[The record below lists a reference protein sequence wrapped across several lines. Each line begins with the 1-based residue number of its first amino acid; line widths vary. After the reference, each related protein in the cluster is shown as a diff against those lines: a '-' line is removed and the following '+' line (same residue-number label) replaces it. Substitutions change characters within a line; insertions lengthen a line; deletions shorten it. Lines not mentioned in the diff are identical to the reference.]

1 MSVTTEA
8 VKTNDFKVKNPEL
21 VSQVLEQLGFN
32 VVIYADESINAT
44 ADANCI
50 DDTTHVVINGEDVEV
65 YGEQLCNLEDM
76 DEGKAITFTEF
87 MQDQLLDKEYMAI
100 YVVGTES
107 RISGIV
113 DTWSYVTC
121 ITKKAQKDISLDG
134 EVYKF
139 LAEEGIEV

>member
-8 VKTNDFKVKNPEL
+8 IKTNDFKVKNPKL
-21 VSQVLEQLGFN
+21 VSQVLEQLGFD
-32 VVIYADESINAT
+32 VFTCEDGSINAT
-44 ADANCI
+44 ADADCI
-50 DDTTHVVINGEDVEV
+50 DDTTHVVINGEDVTV

-87 MQDQLLDKEYMAI
+87 MQDQLLDKEYMTI

-107 RISGIV
+107 RLSGII
-113 DTWSYVTC
+113 DTWGYVTC
-121 ITKKAQKDISLDG
+121 ITKKARKDISLDG
-134 EVYKF
+134 EVDKF

>member
-8 VKTNDFKVKNPEL
+8 VKINDFKVKNPKL
-21 VSQVLEQLGFN
+21 VNQVLEQLGFD
-32 VVIYADESINAT
+32 VVIHADGSMSAT

-50 DDTTHVVINGEDVEV
+50 DDTTHVVINGEDVAV

-113 DTWSYVTC
+113 DTWGYVTC
-121 ITKKAQKDISLDG
+121 ITKKAQKDISLDE

-139 LAEEGIEV
+139 LAEEGIQG